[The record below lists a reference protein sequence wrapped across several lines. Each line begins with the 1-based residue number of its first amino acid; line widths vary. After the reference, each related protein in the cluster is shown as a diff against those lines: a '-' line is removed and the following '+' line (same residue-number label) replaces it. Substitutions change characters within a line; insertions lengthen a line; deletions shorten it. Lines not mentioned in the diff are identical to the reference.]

1 MGVFIGINIK
11 KSEENNL
18 LSFLT
23 AFMAQV
29 RRAKER
35 QGIVGYITI
44 KLELEVDGFDY
55 LD

>member
-18 LSFLT
+18 FSFLT

-29 RRAKER
+29 RRAKKCE
-35 QGIVGYITI
+35 VITGSIPI
-44 KLELEVDGFDY
+44 KLEIEVDGFDY
-55 LD
+55 LG